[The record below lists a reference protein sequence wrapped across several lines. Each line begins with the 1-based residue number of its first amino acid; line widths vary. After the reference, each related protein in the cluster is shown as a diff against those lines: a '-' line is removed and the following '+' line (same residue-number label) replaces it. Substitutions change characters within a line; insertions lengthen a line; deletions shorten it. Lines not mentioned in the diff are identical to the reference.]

1 MPPTM
6 NPVVVPYDP
15 PVKSRR
21 DSIRRDSFLHE
32 VEDGFERVATVAD
45 KVEHYAHEVE
55 KGAQFGRHL
64 VQELDDE
71 YGAELQRRPPSRKAP
86 AGPPGYNDHDHKQTL
101 PSSSTSASAPRGAQ
115 DPKHLLIEV
124 RTATTLMPR
133 LQPERDLTPILL
145 RTLIQPIPS
154 YRSRLHRTRSTGSC
168 MIWRGLPSCATS

>member
-71 YGAELQRRPPSRKAP
+71 YGAELQRRPSSRKAP
-86 AGPPGYNDHDHKQTL
+86 AGPPGYDDHDRKQTL
-101 PSSSTSASAPRGAQ
+101 PSTSTSASAPRGVQ
-115 DPKHLLIEV
+115 DPKHLLGEV
-124 RTATTLMPR
+124 RTATTLMPQLR
-133 LQPERDLTPILL
+133 PELILTGLIADAYSTRHR
-145 RTLIQPIPS
+145 RTD
-154 YRSRLHRTRSTGSC
+154 
-168 MIWRGLPSCATS
+168 RGYTE